1 LTTEQALEL
10 IDCITNNCEN
20 PELFK
25 MQIDFFND
33 IKKILLHYESTVKA
47 LHTALHVIRDNS
59 QPGFMD
65 NLQQEIDT
73 YNKSLQFISN
83 SF

>member
-1 LTTEQALEL
+1 MTTEQALEL
-10 IDCITNNCEN
+10 IDCITKNCEN

-47 LHTALHVIRDNS
+47 LQTALHVIRDNA

-65 NLQQEIDT
+65 NLQQEIDV
-73 YNKSLQFISN
+73 YNKAFQFISE
-83 SF
+83 SL